1 MPFETLCAPY
11 LFPQVWSR
19 RMWLSWT
26 SCVGS
31 VSPVQM
37 LQISEGM
44 LNATRCLSSDNRIE
58 PMLTQYPNGF
68 SAFTVLARYSLTEME
83 FRYTQCPYRYP
94 NLETQTESLHLC
106 LIQMP
111 SHQNYCIVIHS
122 KYNKEHI
129 KKKSNFFSCNRQVL
143 RTPSSDEEN
152 QHFIPF
158 TSEIQMVSFPSQSIF
173 LLAVGKVVCCE
184 I

>member
-1 MPFETLCAPY
+1 MPFEMPCASY

-19 RMWLSWT
+19 GMWLSWT

-44 LNATRCLSSDNRIE
+44 LNATKCLSSDNRIE

-68 SAFTVLARYSLTEME
+68 SAFTVLAWYSLTEME

-122 KYNKEHI
+122 KYNKDHT
-129 KKKSNFFSCNRQVL
+129 KKKISFNAIDRYL
-143 RTPSSDEEN
+143 E
-152 QHFIPF
+152 HHL
-158 TSEIQMVSFPSQSIF
+158 QMKQTNILFPSLQKFKWYHSLPKAYF
-173 LLAVGKVVCCE
+173 C
-184 I
+184 